1 MDDSIDNIEENDM
14 IKIPLDINEEKY
26 LLKIYPSEDEINI
39 IFKLEVD
46 KIQTYYYS
54 EEFDL
59 RDFRQKNKSFISDD
73 NIQELFTHL
82 KEIKQKC
89 IITLEKKLT
98 KINIT
103 FKSNID
109 SKFILVFTVRKKVLS
124 QNKLNPLLVEQIQA
138 NKAKIKILKKQIVK
152 LNKAIQTKTDVIN
165 NLNNSISNIN
175 NAIDNINMNN
185 TNNSNSNTAKDD
197 ESNNNNNGNNNN
209 NNDKEDEDISKDNS
223 SNQDQ
228 EQEEKRYISNNRK
241 RKNKKQNKKIK
252 FFHIDNNNNNNN
264 KNNQDNSIFCFE
276 NVEILG
282 NKKIFELLVIFNI
295 ITILIILCLLGSI
308 YSIKSDL
315 EYEKVIEEE
324 FMNKLAYLNIVNDY
338 GDEELNKKNK
348 GGEGKNGMTEKGEI
362 DEIRNSLFENEDQ
375 ELYFKEEIIKKE
387 GGDIKDVYFMLKYS
401 SISEQKSFEK
411 FYDSCKGVLENLI
424 LLKNSRGKKFGL
436 FSKNIHDILH
446 GIKPQDALEFQ
457 NNFVMY
463 SFNAHDIFEY
473 TFKNFMDIYGA
484 FVQSVFNFFSN
495 EKIPFENKY
504 YNMSIKNRQR
514 SSQLLGN
521 IVEIEIYQVKFIK

>member
-14 IKIPLDINEEKY
+14 IKIPLDIKEEKY
-26 LLKIYPSEDEINI
+26 LLKIYPSDDEINI

-109 SKFILVFTVRKKVLS
+109 SKFVLVFTVRKKVLS
-124 QNKLNPLLVEQIQA
+124 QNKLNPLLVEQIQE
-138 NKAKIKILKKQIVK
+138 NKAKIKLLKKQIVK

-185 TNNSNSNTAKDD
+185 TNNSNIAKDD
-197 ESNNNNNGNNNN
+197 ESNNDDGNSNNNNGN
-209 NNDKEDEDISKDNS
+209 EDEDIYKDNS
-223 SNQDQ
+223 SNQEQ

-241 RKNKKQNKKIK
+241 RKNKKQNKKNK
-252 FFHIDNNNNNNN
+252 NFHIDNNNNNNNN

-295 ITILIILCLLGSI
+295 VTILIILCLLGSI

-324 FMNKLAYLNIVNDY
+324 FMNKLAYLNIVDY
-338 GDEELNKKNK
+338 ADDDLNKKIK
-348 GGEGKNGMTEKGEI
+348 RDEEKNGMIEKGEI

-375 ELYFKEEIIKKE
+375 ELYFKEQIIKKE
-387 GGDIKDVYFMLKYS
+387 GGDIKDVYFLLKYS
-401 SISEQKSFEK
+401 SISEQKSFRK

-446 GIKPQDALEFQ
+446 GIKPQNALEFQ

-504 YNMSIKNRQR
+504 YNMSIKTRQKG
-514 SSQLLGN
+514 SQILGN

>member
-197 ESNNNNNGNNNN
+197 ESNNNNNGNNNY
-209 NNDKEDEDISKDNS
+209 NNDKEEEDISKD
-223 SNQDQ
+223 
-228 EQEEKRYISNNRK
+228 RTT
-241 RKNKKQNKKIK
+241 
-252 FFHIDNNNNNNN
+252 F
-264 KNNQDNSIFCFE
+264 IF
-276 NVEILG
+276 
-282 NKKIFELLVIFNI
+282 
-295 ITILIILCLLGSI
+295 
-308 YSIKSDL
+308 
-315 EYEKVIEEE
+315 
-324 FMNKLAYLNIVNDY
+324 
-338 GDEELNKKNK
+338 
-348 GGEGKNGMTEKGEI
+348 
-362 DEIRNSLFENEDQ
+362 
-375 ELYFKEEIIKKE
+375 
-387 GGDIKDVYFMLKYS
+387 
-401 SISEQKSFEK
+401 
-411 FYDSCKGVLENLI
+411 
-424 LLKNSRGKKFGL
+424 
-436 FSKNIHDILH
+436 
-446 GIKPQDALEFQ
+446 
-457 NNFVMY
+457 
-463 SFNAHDIFEY
+463 
-473 TFKNFMDIYGA
+473 
-484 FVQSVFNFFSN
+484 
-495 EKIPFENKY
+495 
-504 YNMSIKNRQR
+504 
-514 SSQLLGN
+514 
-521 IVEIEIYQVKFIK
+521 

>member
-14 IKIPLDINEEKY
+14 IKIPLDIKEEKY

-109 SKFILVFTVRKKVLS
+109 SKFVLVFTVRKKVLS
-124 QNKLNPLLVEQIQA
+124 QNKLNPLLVEQIQE
-138 NKAKIKILKKQIVK
+138 NKAKIKLLKKQIVK

-185 TNNSNSNTAKDD
+185 TNNSNIAKDD
-197 ESNNNNNGNNNN
+197 ESNNDDGNSNNNNGN
-209 NNDKEDEDISKDNS
+209 EDEDIYKDNS
-223 SNQDQ
+223 SNQEQ

-241 RKNKKQNKKIK
+241 RKNKKQNKKNK
-252 FFHIDNNNNNNN
+252 YFHIDNNNNNNNN

-295 ITILIILCLLGSI
+295 VTILIILCLLGSI

-324 FMNKLAYLNIVNDY
+324 FMNKLAYLNIVDY
-338 GDEELNKKNK
+338 GDDDLNKKIK
-348 GGEGKNGMTEKGEI
+348 GDEGKNGLTEKGEI

-375 ELYFKEEIIKKE
+375 ELYFKEQIIKKE
-387 GGDIKDVYFMLKYS
+387 GGDIKDVYFLLKYS
-401 SISEQKSFEK
+401 SISEQKSFRK

-446 GIKPQDALEFQ
+446 GIKPQNALEFQ

-504 YNMSIKNRQR
+504 YNMSIKTRQKG
-514 SSQLLGN
+514 SQILGN